1 MNPSHLGFFCIKKM
15 VEKKPN
21 FIVIGA
27 MKSATTSLYTYLKQH
42 PDIFM
47 TKVKEPMF
55 FNNFNQNTDF
65 KVLGNKSKKV
75 NSLLDYFSMFSS
87 VENESAIGEASPS
100 YIYNEN
106 APHLIKEHLL
116 DVKIIAI
123 LRQPTDRAYSNFLH
137 TKRADRENVNSFEQA
152 IKIEKERI
160 SDNWS
165 PLYHYIQKGFY
176 SVQLK
181 RYYNLFPK
189 ENIKVYLFEDVVKA
203 PKETLK
209 DIFKFLNVDEN
220 IEIDVSKKSNV
231 SGTPKGILGFILK
244 KMRYY
249 NLMPKFAISDYLP
262 TFIINLLFKSV
273 YKDTEKL
280 DSVLRKELTDK
291 YYREE
296 ILKLEKLIDKDL
308 SNWLS

>member
-1 MNPSHLGFFCIKKM
+1 M

-21 FIVIGA
+21 FIIIGA
-27 MKSATTSLYTYLKQH
+27 MKAATTSIYTYLKQH

-75 NSLLDYFSMFSS
+75 NSLLDYFSMFGS
-87 VENESAIGEASPS
+87 VKNESAIGEASPV
-100 YIYNEN
+100 YIYNEK
-106 APHLIKEHLL
+106 APYLIKEHLP

-189 ENIKVYLFEDVVKA
+189 ENIKVYLFEDVVKT

-262 TFIINLLFKSV
+262 TFIISLLFKSV

-296 ILKLEKLIDKDL
+296 ILKLEKLIDRDL

>member
-1 MNPSHLGFFCIKKM
+1 M

-21 FIVIGA
+21 FIIIGA
-27 MKSATTSLYTYLKQH
+27 MKAATTSLYTYIKQH

-55 FNNFNQNTDF
+55 FNNFQKENNYNI
-65 KVLGNKSKKV
+65 LGSKSKKPTT
-75 NSLLDYFSMFSS
+75 LEEYLAMFKDAK
-87 VENESAIGEASPS
+87 NEKAIGEASPA

-106 APHLIKEHLL
+106 APHLIKEHLP

-189 ENIKVYLFEDVVKA
+189 ENIKVYLFEDVVKT

-262 TFIINLLFKSV
+262 TFIISLLFKSV

-296 ILKLEKLIDKDL
+296 ILKLEKLIDRDL

>member
-1 MNPSHLGFFCIKKM
+1 M

-21 FIVIGA
+21 FIIIGA
-27 MKSATTSLYTYLKQH
+27 MKAATTSLYTYIKQH
-42 PDIFM
+42 PHIFM

-55 FNNFNQNTDF
+55 FNNFQQENNYNI
-65 KVLGNKSKKV
+65 LGSKSKK
-75 NSLLDYFSMFSS
+75 STTLEEYLAMFKDAK
-87 VENESAIGEASPS
+87 NEKAIGEASPA

-106 APHLIKEHLL
+106 APYLIKEHLP

-189 ENIKVYLFEDVVKA
+189 ENIKVYLFEDVVKT

-296 ILKLEKLIDKDL
+296 ILKLEKLIDRDL

>member
-1 MNPSHLGFFCIKKM
+1 M

-21 FIVIGA
+21 FIIIGA
-27 MKSATTSLYTYLKQH
+27 MKAATTSLYTYIKQH

-55 FNNFNQNTDF
+55 FNNFQQENNYNI
-65 KVLGNKSKKV
+65 LGSKSNKSTT
-75 NSLLDYFSMFSS
+75 LEEYLAMFKDAK
-87 VENESAIGEASPS
+87 NEKAIGEASPA

-106 APHLIKEHLL
+106 APYLIKENLP

-137 TKRADRENVNSFEQA
+137 TKRADRENVNSFGQA

-189 ENIKVYLFEDVVKA
+189 ENIKVYLFEDVVKT

-262 TFIINLLFKSV
+262 TFIISLLFKSV

-296 ILKLEKLIDKDL
+296 ILKLEKLIDRDL

>member
-1 MNPSHLGFFCIKKM
+1 M

-21 FIVIGA
+21 FIIIGA
-27 MKSATTSLYTYLKQH
+27 MKAATTSLYTYLKQH

-55 FNNFNQNTDF
+55 FNNFNQITDF
-65 KVLGNKSKKV
+65 KVLANKSKKV

-87 VENESAIGEASPS
+87 VKNESAIGEASPA
-100 YIYNEN
+100 YIYNEK
-106 APHLIKEHLL
+106 APYLIKEHLP

-189 ENIKVYLFEDVVKA
+189 ENIKVYLFEDVVKN

-231 SGTPKGILGFILK
+231 SGTPKGILGFTLK

-262 TFIINLLFKSV
+262 TVMVNLLFKSV
-273 YKDTEKL
+273 YKDAEKL

>member
-1 MNPSHLGFFCIKKM
+1 M

-21 FIVIGA
+21 FIIIGA
-27 MKSATTSLYTYLKQH
+27 MKAATTSIYTYLKQH

-87 VENESAIGEASPS
+87 VKNESAIGEASPA

-106 APHLIKEHLL
+106 APHLIKEHLP

-189 ENIKVYLFEDVVKA
+189 ENIKVYLFEDVVKT

-296 ILKLEKLIDKDL
+296 ILKLEKLIDRDL

>member
-1 MNPSHLGFFCIKKM
+1 M
-15 VEKKPN
+15 VDKKPN

-75 NSLLDYFSMFSS
+75 NSLLDYFSMFGS
-87 VENESAIGEASPS
+87 VKNESAIGEASPA

-106 APHLIKEHLL
+106 APYLIKEHLP

-189 ENIKVYLFEDVVKA
+189 ENIKVYLFEDLVKN
-203 PKETLK
+203 PKVTLK

-262 TFIINLLFKSV
+262 TFIISLLFKSV

-296 ILKLEKLIDKDL
+296 ILKLEKLIDRDL

>member
-1 MNPSHLGFFCIKKM
+1 M

-21 FIVIGA
+21 FIIIGA
-27 MKSATTSLYTYLKQH
+27 MKAATTSLYTYIKQH

-55 FNNFNQNTDF
+55 FNNFQQENNYNI
-65 KVLGNKSKKV
+65 LGSKSKK
-75 NSLLDYFSMFSS
+75 STTLEEYLAMFKD
-87 VENESAIGEASPS
+87 VKNEKAIGEASPA
-100 YIYNEN
+100 YIYNEK
-106 APHLIKEHLL
+106 APHLIKEHLP

-137 TKRADRENVNSFEQA
+137 TKRADRENVNSFGQA

-189 ENIKVYLFEDVVKA
+189 ENIKVYLFEDVVKT

-262 TFIINLLFKSV
+262 TFIISLLFKSV

-280 DSVLRKELTDK
+280 DSVFRKELTDK

-296 ILKLEKLIDKDL
+296 ILKLEKLIDRDL

>member
-1 MNPSHLGFFCIKKM
+1 M

-21 FIVIGA
+21 FIIIGA
-27 MKSATTSLYTYLKQH
+27 MKAATTSLYTYIKQH

-55 FNNFNQNTDF
+55 FNNFQQENNYNI
-65 KVLGNKSKKV
+65 LGSKSNKSTT
-75 NSLLDYFSMFSS
+75 LEEYLAMFKDAK
-87 VENESAIGEASPS
+87 NEKAIGEASPA

-106 APHLIKEHLL
+106 APYLIKEHLP

-189 ENIKVYLFEDVVKA
+189 ENIKVYLFEDVVKT

-262 TFIINLLFKSV
+262 TFIISLLFKSV

-296 ILKLEKLIDKDL
+296 ILKLEKLIDRDL

>member
-1 MNPSHLGFFCIKKM
+1 M

-21 FIVIGA
+21 FIIIGA
-27 MKSATTSLYTYLKQH
+27 MKAATTSLYTYIKQH

-65 KVLGNKSKKV
+65 KVLANKSKKV

-87 VENESAIGEASPS
+87 VKNESAIGEASPA

-106 APHLIKEHLL
+106 APHLIKEHLP

-189 ENIKVYLFEDVVKA
+189 ENIKVYLFEDVVKT

-296 ILKLEKLIDKDL
+296 ILKLEKLIDRDL

>member
-1 MNPSHLGFFCIKKM
+1 M

-21 FIVIGA
+21 FIIIGA
-27 MKSATTSLYTYLKQH
+27 MKAATTSLYTYIKQH

-55 FNNFNQNTDF
+55 FNNFQQENNYNI
-65 KVLGNKSKKV
+65 LGSKSKK
-75 NSLLDYFSMFSS
+75 STTLEEYLAMFKDAK
-87 VENESAIGEASPS
+87 NEKAIGEASPA

-106 APHLIKEHLL
+106 APYLIKENLP

-189 ENIKVYLFEDVVKA
+189 ENIKVYLFEDVVKT

-262 TFIINLLFKSV
+262 TFIISLLFKSV

-296 ILKLEKLIDKDL
+296 ILKLEKLIDRDL

>member
-1 MNPSHLGFFCIKKM
+1 M

-21 FIVIGA
+21 FIIIGA
-27 MKSATTSLYTYLKQH
+27 MKAATTSLYTYIKQH

-87 VENESAIGEASPS
+87 VKNESAIGEASPA

-106 APHLIKEHLL
+106 APHLIKEHLP

-189 ENIKVYLFEDVVKA
+189 ENIKVYLFEDVVKN

-262 TFIINLLFKSV
+262 TFMINLLFKSV

-296 ILKLEKLIDKDL
+296 ILKLEKLIDRDL

>member
-1 MNPSHLGFFCIKKM
+1 M

-21 FIVIGA
+21 FIIIGA
-27 MKSATTSLYTYLKQH
+27 MKAATTSLYTYIKQH

-55 FNNFNQNTDF
+55 FNNFQQENNYNI
-65 KVLGNKSKKV
+65 LGSKSKKPTT
-75 NSLLDYFSMFSS
+75 LEEYLAMFKDAK
-87 VENESAIGEASPS
+87 NEKAIGEASPA

-106 APHLIKEHLL
+106 APYLIKENLP

-189 ENIKVYLFEDVVKA
+189 ENIKVYLFEDVVKT

-262 TFIINLLFKSV
+262 TFIISLLFKSV

-296 ILKLEKLIDKDL
+296 ILKLEKLIDRDL

>member
-1 MNPSHLGFFCIKKM
+1 M

-21 FIVIGA
+21 FIIIGA
-27 MKSATTSLYTYLKQH
+27 MKAATTSLYTYIKQH

-55 FNNFNQNTDF
+55 FNNFQQENNYNI
-65 KVLGNKSKKV
+65 LGSKSKK
-75 NSLLDYFSMFSS
+75 STTLEEYLAMFKDAK
-87 VENESAIGEASPS
+87 NEKAIGEASPA

-106 APHLIKEHLL
+106 APYLIKENLP

-137 TKRADRENVNSFEQA
+137 TKRADRENVNSFGQA

-189 ENIKVYLFEDVVKA
+189 ENIKVYLFEDVVKT

-262 TFIINLLFKSV
+262 TFIISLLFKSV

-296 ILKLEKLIDKDL
+296 ILKLEKLIDRDL

>member
-1 MNPSHLGFFCIKKM
+1 ME
-15 VEKKPN
+15 EKKPN
-21 FIVIGA
+21 FIIIGA
-27 MKSATTSLYTYLKQH
+27 MKAATTSICTYLKQH

-65 KVLGNKSKKV
+65 KVLGSKSKKV

-87 VENESAIGEASPS
+87 VENESSIGEASPA
-100 YIYNEN
+100 YIYNEK
-106 APHLIKEHLL
+106 APYLIKEHLP

-137 TKRADRENVNSFEQA
+137 TKRADRENVNSFEHA

-189 ENIKVYLFEDVVKA
+189 ENIKVYLFEDLVKN

-231 SGTPKGILGFILK
+231 SGNPKGILGFILK

-262 TFIINLLFKSV
+262 TFIVNLLFKSV
-273 YKDTEKL
+273 YKDTKKL

>member
-1 MNPSHLGFFCIKKM
+1 M

-21 FIVIGA
+21 FIIIGA
-27 MKSATTSLYTYLKQH
+27 MKAATTSLYTYIKQH

-87 VENESAIGEASPS
+87 VKNESAIGEASPA

-106 APHLIKEHLL
+106 APHLIKEHLP

-189 ENIKVYLFEDVVKA
+189 ENIKVYLFEDVVKT

-296 ILKLEKLIDKDL
+296 ILKLEKLIDRDL

>member
-1 MNPSHLGFFCIKKM
+1 M

-21 FIVIGA
+21 FIIIGA
-27 MKSATTSLYTYLKQH
+27 MKAATTSLYTYIKQH

-75 NSLLDYFSMFSS
+75 NSLLDYFSMFGS
-87 VENESAIGEASPS
+87 VKNESAIGEASPV
-100 YIYNEN
+100 YIYNEK
-106 APHLIKEHLL
+106 APYLIKEHLP

-189 ENIKVYLFEDVVKA
+189 ENIKVYLFEDVVKT

-262 TFIINLLFKSV
+262 TFIISLLFKSV

-296 ILKLEKLIDKDL
+296 ILKLEKLIDRDL

>member
-1 MNPSHLGFFCIKKM
+1 M

-21 FIVIGA
+21 FIIIGA
-27 MKSATTSLYTYLKQH
+27 MKAATTSLYTYIKQH

-55 FNNFNQNTDF
+55 FNNFQQENNYNI
-65 KVLGNKSKKV
+65 LGSKSKK
-75 NSLLDYFSMFSS
+75 STTLEEYLAMFKDAK
-87 VENESAIGEASPS
+87 NEKAIGEASPS

-106 APHLIKEHLL
+106 APHLIKEHLP

-137 TKRADRENVNSFEQA
+137 TKRADRENVNLFEQA

-176 SVQLK
+176 SVQLT

-189 ENIKVYLFEDVVKA
+189 ENIKVYLFEDVVKT

-209 DIFKFLNVDEN
+209 DIFKFLNVDED

-262 TFIINLLFKSV
+262 TFMVNLLFKSV
-273 YKDTEKL
+273 YKNTEKL
-280 DSVLRKELTDK
+280 DTVLRKELTDK

-296 ILKLEKLIDKDL
+296 ILKLEKLIDRDL

>member
-1 MNPSHLGFFCIKKM
+1 M

-21 FIVIGA
+21 FIIIGA
-27 MKSATTSLYTYLKQH
+27 MKSATTSLYTYIKQH
-42 PDIFM
+42 PHIFM

-55 FNNFNQNTDF
+55 FNNFQQENNYNI
-65 KVLGNKSKKV
+65 LGSKSKK
-75 NSLLDYFSMFSS
+75 STTLEEYLAMFKDAK
-87 VENESAIGEASPS
+87 NEKAIGEASPA

-106 APHLIKEHLL
+106 APYLIKENLP

-137 TKRADRENVNSFEQA
+137 TKRSDRENVNSFGQA

-189 ENIKVYLFEDVVKA
+189 ENIKVYLFEDVVKT

-296 ILKLEKLIDKDL
+296 ILKLEKLIDRDL

>member
-1 MNPSHLGFFCIKKM
+1 M

-21 FIVIGA
+21 FIIIGA
-27 MKSATTSLYTYLKQH
+27 MKSATTSLYTYIKQH

-55 FNNFNQNTDF
+55 FNNFQQENNYNI
-65 KVLGNKSKKV
+65 LGSKSKKATK
-75 NSLLDYFSMFSS
+75 LEEYLAMFKDAK
-87 VENESAIGEASPS
+87 NEKAIGEASPA

-106 APHLIKEHLL
+106 APHLIKEHLP

-189 ENIKVYLFEDVVKA
+189 ENIKVYLFEDVVKT

-220 IEIDVSKKSNV
+220 IEIDTSKKSNV

-262 TFIINLLFKSV
+262 TFIISLLFKSV

-296 ILKLEKLIDKDL
+296 ILKLEKLIDRDL

>member
-1 MNPSHLGFFCIKKM
+1 M

-21 FIVIGA
+21 FIIIGA
-27 MKSATTSLYTYLKQH
+27 MKAATTSLYNYIKQH

-65 KVLGNKSKKV
+65 KVLANKSKKV

-87 VENESAIGEASPS
+87 VKNESAIGEASPA

-106 APHLIKEHLL
+106 APHLIKEHLP

-189 ENIKVYLFEDVVKA
+189 ENIKVYLFEDVVKT

-231 SGTPKGILGFILK
+231 SGTPNGILGFILK

-262 TFIINLLFKSV
+262 TFMVNLLFKSV
-273 YKDTEKL
+273 YKNTEKL
-280 DSVLRKELTDK
+280 DTVLRKELTDK

-296 ILKLEKLIDKDL
+296 ILKLEKLIDRDL